1 MQQGLKGL
9 QSRAAN
15 HRRNQC
21 NVRSSF
27 KLGDFGGS
35 DSKNWYSHK
44 HAEQDGHDDDSA
56 IDLQDKSQDR
66 LPNCGGSSLPPWQ
79 DTIIYRPEMIS
90 SSFGEA
96 ARTKPVSSSP
106 KEILNIDREKM
117 KENLDPSTPPEIR
130 HPFRKAIEA
139 SSEPSNPRIISTLSQ
154 PVPHRMSLENTGIE
168 KRRDQSTLS
177 KDLGTTGHCKPCFSS
192 RCNISTNTY

>member
-15 HRRNQC
+15 HRHNQC
-21 NVRSSF
+21 NVHSSF
-27 KLGDFGGS
+27 KLGDFNGS
-35 DSKNWYSHK
+35 DNKNWYSHK
-44 HAEQDGHDDDSA
+44 HAEQDSHDDDSG

-66 LPNCGGSSLPPWQ
+66 LPNYGGSSLPSWQ
-79 DTIIYRPEMIS
+79 DSILHRPEMIS

-106 KEILNIDREKM
+106 KEALNTDREKM
-117 KENLDPSTPPEIR
+117 KENLGPSTPPEIR

-139 SSEPSNPRIISTLSQ
+139 SSEPSNPRIMSTLPQ
-154 PVPHRMSLENTGIE
+154 HALHRISLEDTGIE
-168 KRRDQSTLS
+168 KRRDQSSLS